1 MMKINARTHNNGEL
15 RLENVNQTVTLI
27 GWVSKRRNLGSLVFI
42 DLRDRYG
49 ITQIVFESED
59 FKEADSIRNEY
70 IIQVTG
76 VVNKKEHPNLKLPT
90 GEIEVRAQ
98 KITIINKAQ
107 TTPFLI
113 QDDTDA
119 LEDTRLKYRYLDL
132 RRPKMQQ
139 YLINRSKITKSVR
152 EYLDSLDFIEI
163 ETPILTLSTPE
174 GARDYLVPS
183 RTRKGSFYALPQ
195 SPQLFKQLL
204 MIGGLERYYQ
214 IARCFRDEDLRADRQ
229 PDFTQVD
236 IETSFLDQDEILTL
250 LENLVKKVF
259 KDVINVDVET
269 PFRRIPWVEAMG
281 KYGSDK
287 PDTRYGYELNDVK
300 DILSTCSFEAF
311 KTSKDI
317 RAIAVHNEANLT
329 SRKVADSLN
338 EISKKFNIKQVTTL
352 KYLNGELSGSFTK
365 FLSEENKQDLI
376 QRLHLQEDDLLIIAA
391 GEFRD
396 VCFALGAIRSFYAK
410 KQNLIKP
417 FTFDFLWVVDFPL
430 FDKLEDGSFTSEHHP
445 FTRPKK
451 GYEHYLDE
459 DPSKVISAAYDI
471 VINGYEAGGGSLR
484 IYDTEMQKKVFEI
497 LGFSDEDIK
506 RKFGFFVDAFNYGT
520 PPHGGAAF
528 GLDRLTMI
536 ISQTENIK
544 DVIAFPKNLSAV
556 CPMSNAPM
564 PVDEAQLKDLGIKVD
579 LGDDK

>member
-90 GEIEVRAQ
+90 GEIEVRAE

-352 KYLNGELSGSFTK
+352 KYLNSELSGSFTK

-376 QRLHLQEDDLLIIAA
+376 QRLNLQEDDLLIIAS

-430 FDKLEDGSFTSEHHP
+430 FDKLEDGSYTSEHHP

-536 ISQTENIK
+536 ISHTENIK

-564 PVDEAQLKDLGIKVD
+564 PVDEEQLKDLGIKVD

>member
-287 PDTRYGYELNDVK
+287 PDTRYGYELIDVK

-376 QRLHLQEDDLLIIAA
+376 KRLHLQEDDLLIIAA

-430 FDKLEDGSFTSEHHP
+430 FDKLEDGSYTSEHHP